1 MDEITLTTINN
12 SINHLDNR
20 INDTNKSLDL
30 LREENNQAH
39 RTLNKKIDQACVLI
53 AKVDKKSSITETK
66 LNNHLEEHEK
76 KENRANINGVTVT
89 SLVGNLFAALIGAF
103 VTIKVAGVI

>member
-20 INDTNKSLDL
+20 INDTNKALGL

-39 RTLNKKIDQACVLI
+39 RTLNKKIDQACALI
-53 AKVDKKSSITETK
+53 SKVDKKSSITETK
-66 LNNHLEEHEK
+66 LDNHLEEHKK
-76 KENRANINGVTVT
+76 KENRRNINGISITSIVGTV
-89 SLVGNLFAALIGAF
+89 SAAVISA
-103 VTIKVAGVI
+103 TATMYVAGVI